1 MSVNFLRISAEAF
14 KRTST
19 SFKVGGGIRRKFSM
33 RRASQ
38 IGAGMTFCFAFAFI
52 VRVFIGIAGHN
63 ILASIYLCQRPT
75 EWRTFLIEFSV
86 CKGAKKRPHLFR
98 DLTGVG
104 ERLADFFPQQLPVA
118 PPQAMDRDAHCPF
131 A

>member
-1 MSVNFLRISAEAF
+1 
-14 KRTST
+14 
-19 SFKVGGGIRRKFSM
+19 M

-38 IGAGMTFCFAFAFI
+38 VGAGMTFCFPFAFI

-63 ILASIYLCQRPT
+63 ILARFIFVNVPRNGGIFSLS
-75 EWRTFLIEFSV
+75 FSV
-86 CKGAKKRPHLFR
+86 RKGAKKRPHLFR